1 MLGFESLYASL
12 NKTKEIAVSATAL
25 KEENNF
31 FKNLTRK
38 TFGSLSEWSTFE
50 KSWLLLFTAINL
62 AVFFIFG
69 TDSFLGLIASLSG
82 ILCVVLVAKGK
93 ISNYFFGLVQVLIY
107 GYISMQFSLYGEAML
122 NFLFYTPL
130 QFIGFY
136 LWYRNAKNNS
146 KEGTTAL
153 TETTAGSS
161 PSSSFKITVKKL
173 SWKGLLGLTLVSGLA
188 IWAYALLLQALSG
201 ASVGLD
207 SATTVLSIVAQ
218 FLMLARYAEQW
229 LLWIIVNILS
239 IALWGLTLTGSQATG
254 EDPAWNVLIMWVAFL
269 FNSIYGYINWLKISK
284 KQEAQALE
292 GAE

>member
-12 NKTKEIAVSATAL
+12 NKTKEIAVNSTAL
-25 KEENNF
+25 ASKENTGNIF
-31 FKNLTRK
+31 TRSLRK

-50 KSWLLLFTAINL
+50 KSWLLLFSAINL

-69 TDSFLGLIASLSG
+69 TDSILGLIASLSG
-82 ILCVVLVAKGK
+82 IFCVVLVAKGK

-136 LWYRNAKNNS
+136 LWYRNARNNS
-146 KEGTTAL
+146 KLAEV
-153 TETTAGSS
+153 TEAT

-173 SWKGLLGLTLVSGLA
+173 SWKGLLGLALISGLA
-188 IWAYALLLQALSG
+188 IWGYALLLQALSG

-229 LLWIIVNILS
+229 LLWIVVNILS
-239 IALWGLTLTGSQATG
+239 ILLWSFTLTGTQAAG

-284 KQEAQALE
+284 EQEAQSLE